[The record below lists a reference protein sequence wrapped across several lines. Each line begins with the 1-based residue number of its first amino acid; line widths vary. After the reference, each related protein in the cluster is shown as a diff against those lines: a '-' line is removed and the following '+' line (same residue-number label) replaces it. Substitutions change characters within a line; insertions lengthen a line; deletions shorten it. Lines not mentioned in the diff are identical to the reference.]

1 MINVEYLFDAFHQCG
16 QYKQPFH
23 DETMR
28 SIMFDE
34 KQETRFLLPIP
45 LNINFKLNPE
55 FRIRE
60 YKPTLVCALKT
71 KAFPLQYNT
80 FREYIQYIRHSEIPV
95 FIR

>member
-16 QYKQPFH
+16 QYKQSFH
-23 DETMR
+23 DETKR

-45 LNINFKLNPE
+45 LNINIKFNPK

-60 YKPTLVCALKT
+60 YKPTLVCALKM
-71 KAFPLQYNT
+71 KVFLLQYNT
-80 FREYIQYIRHSEIPV
+80 FL
-95 FIR
+95 

>member
-1 MINVEYLFDAFHQCG
+1 MLNICLMHFTNVG
-16 QYKQPFH
+16 KYKQHFH
-23 DETMR
+23 DETKR

-45 LNINFKLNPE
+45 LNTNFKLNSE

-60 YKPTLVCALKT
+60 YKPTLVCALKA

-80 FREYIQYIRHSEIPV
+80 FLGYIQYIRP
-95 FIR
+95 